1 MVQDALEGMPEPA
14 VLRLHASDGQ
24 VLVTW
29 GRSVLYRYDA
39 DDTVFAWQVGAGIG
53 YALTPQLTFDL
64 KYRYFATSD
73 PEFDGTEV
81 EYASHNV
88 YAGIRLHF

>member
-1 MVQDALEGMPEPA
+1 M
-14 VLRLHASDGQ
+14 
-24 VLVTW
+24 
-29 GRSVLYRYDA
+29 
-39 DDTVFAWQVGAGIG
+39 FAWQVGAGIG